1 MVVTD
6 RITRVPFGRL
16 SEDRE
21 VERITLRGAGGLEA
35 AVLSWGATLAALHV
49 PDAAGRLA
57 NVVLGFD
64 TLAGYLRSGAHM
76 GGIVGRYANRI
87 ANGRFTL
94 DGVAYRIPANNGRHA
109 LHGGP
114 VGFDRVLWQI
124 ESLVEGETP
133 AIVLRHV
140 SPDGD
145 QGFPGRLDVRVRY
158 TLEADGLRIDYN
170 ATTDRATVVNF
181 SNHAY
186 FNLAGAG
193 SGDVLGH
200 EVMIAADRFTPVDT
214 ELIPTGELR
223 AVAGTPLDFRQ
234 PTTIGVR
241 IDEPE
246 PQLVWAGGYDHN
258 FVLEGAGSTP
268 RLAARMREPGS
279 GRCMEVWTTEPG
291 VQFYSGNFFDG
302 SDVGY
307 DGRRY
312 QRRHGFCLE
321 TQHFPDSPNQPAF
334 PSTVLRPGETFRSTT
349 ILRSIAS

>member
-1 MVVTD
+1 MVTD
-6 RITRVPFGRL
+6 RITREAFGRPG
-16 SEDRE
+16 DGRD
-21 VERITLRGAGGLEA
+21 VHRITLCGAGGLEA
-35 AVLSWGATLAALHV
+35 VVLDWGATLAALRV
-49 PDAAGRLA
+49 PDAAGRPA

-64 TLAGYLRSGAHM
+64 TLDGYLRSGAHM
-76 GGIVGRYANRI
+76 GGTVGRYANRI

-94 DGVAYRIPANNGRHA
+94 DGVAYRISPNNGRHA

-124 ESLVEGETP
+124 ESLEQGETP
-133 AIVLRHV
+133 AIVLRYV

-145 QGFPGRLDVRVRY
+145 QGFPGTLDVRVRY
-158 TLEADGLRIDYN
+158 ALEADGLRIDYS
-170 ATTDRATVVNF
+170 ATTDRATVLNLT
-181 SNHAY
+181 NHAY

-200 EVMIAADRFTPVDT
+200 EVMIAAGRFTPVDA

-223 AVAGTPLDFRQ
+223 AVAGTALDFRQ
-234 PTTIGVR
+234 PTPIGAR
-241 IDEPE
+241 IDAPE
-246 PQLVWAGGYDHN
+246 PQLVLAGGYDHN
-258 FVLEGAGSTP
+258 FVLEGAGTTL
-268 RLAARMREPGS
+268 RLAARVCEPAS
-279 GRCMEVWTTEPG
+279 GRAMEVWTTEPG
-291 VQFYSGNFFDG
+291 VQFYSGNFLDG

-312 QRRHGFCLE
+312 HRRYGFCLE

-349 ILRSIAS
+349 ILRFPSS